1 MRVLAVRTD
10 SIQPE
15 SVGSIEKPSLLEKIK
30 NINITDIDTTFE
42 SITQR
47 KETILDNSEKIEELF
62 NSGLDIRSMEW
73 SNASLA
79 GKNLS
84 GANLSGANM
93 QFANMRQIDLSNAN
107 LSGAVMEGTN
117 LLEANLSGADMSE
130 AELTQANLKEANL
143 KEANLTGA
151 SLIKANLTRTDL
163 TGAIFER
170 AFLRNAVLTDAN
182 LTGANFYY
190 ASMENTDMWYV
201 ILEGANLEGASLDG
215 AQLLEANLKNANLA
229 RTRLV
234 GANLQGAD
242 LRGADLSL
250 ANLVG
255 ITLFRGA
262 NLEGANLSG
271 ANLEGVDLTDVNL
284 TGANLEGANLSGA
297 RMSNANLTGANL
309 TGAIMPDGSV
319 MTNDQ
324 PVESIKKLSSGKKSH
339 TPKWKTVEE
348 IVDFEVLGASPDD
361 SEEDRDDIA
370 KESVGGDWMQW
381 DPCREIRTA
390 AYELAGIDEY
400 SERDPN
406 ISQSGGF
413 FGNSKFQTTVSP
425 EKRTEQARYLMASV
439 VDSLINGRKY
449 DRQPYLYRAMMFSS
463 PEEGKQFFDAMQVG
477 SQVDIPLL
485 AFVEI
490 GPSPRGDHFLTRFGS
505 DALLV
510 LEDFPGSYQT
520 GGTFEPVF
528 SNRHESDT
536 LYNINEFAEAIL
548 ADIENGE
555 VDEENAEYD
564 KEFADKLIKLVEDYR
579 EAKTPLEKS
588 NIKIDI
594 EEALDEVGNET
605 IQREWEGEP
614 LPEDHEEYYDAMD
627 DEDAGMTPREF
638 VSGGRLEVVS
648 VKPDESMAYRQIITL
663 RQVGAFDPQEKGA
676 LVLKTDG
683 ENSTKLS
690 SGKKPVKK
698 AKPKSIQLHDDE
710 FEKKFNQEVPDGD
723 GDCFSEAVQQARKLA
738 EAYDKVKI
746 VHGYPL
752 GTGGEAKGL
761 RFPHAWAEF
770 ERDGEVWVRDY
781 SNGNRIEFPQILY
794 YGIGNIEEDDVS
806 RYDIKEAEAN
816 MIESEHYG
824 PW

>member
-1 MRVLAVRTD
+1 
-10 SIQPE
+10 
-15 SVGSIEKPSLLEKIK
+15 
-30 NINITDIDTTFE
+30 
-42 SITQR
+42 
-47 KETILDNSEKIEELF
+47 
-62 NSGLDIRSMEW
+62 
-73 SNASLA
+73 
-79 GKNLS
+79 
-84 GANLSGANM
+84 
-93 QFANMRQIDLSNAN
+93 
-107 LSGAVMEGTN
+107 
-117 LLEANLSGADMSE
+117 
-130 AELTQANLKEANL
+130 
-143 KEANLTGA
+143 
-151 SLIKANLTRTDL
+151 
-163 TGAIFER
+163 
-170 AFLRNAVLTDAN
+170 
-182 LTGANFYY
+182 
-190 ASMENTDMWYV
+190 
-201 ILEGANLEGASLDG
+201 
-215 AQLLEANLKNANLA
+215 
-229 RTRLV
+229 
-234 GANLQGAD
+234 
-242 LRGADLSL
+242 
-250 ANLVG
+250 
-255 ITLFRGA
+255 
-262 NLEGANLSG
+262 
-271 ANLEGVDLTDVNL
+271 
-284 TGANLEGANLSGA
+284 
-297 RMSNANLTGANL
+297 
-309 TGAIMPDGSV
+309 
-319 MTNDQ
+319 
-324 PVESIKKLSSGKKSH
+324 
-339 TPKWKTVEE
+339 
-348 IVDFEVLGASPDD
+348 
-361 SEEDRDDIA
+361 
-370 KESVGGDWMQW
+370 MQW

-548 ADIENGE
+548 ADVENGE
-555 VDEENAEYD
+555 VDEDNADYD

-605 IQREWEGEP
+605 IQREWQGEP

-648 VKPDESMAYRQIITL
+648 VKPDESKAYRQIITL

-676 LVLKTDG
+676 LVIKTDG
-683 ENSTKLS
+683 ENNTRLS

-698 AKPKSIQLHDDE
+698 AKPKSVQLHDDE
-710 FEKKFNQEVPDGD
+710 FEKKFNQKVPDGE
-723 GDCFSEAVQQARKLA
+723 GDCFSEAIQQARKLA
-738 EAYDKVKI
+738 DAYDKVKI

-752 GTGGEAKGL
+752 GTGGEAEGL
-761 RFPHAWAEF
+761 RFPHAWTEF
-770 ERDGEVWVRDY
+770 ERDGLVWVRDY
-781 SNGNRIEFPQILY
+781 SNGNRVEFPQILY
-794 YGIGNIEEDDVS
+794 YGIGNIEEADVL
-806 RYDIKEAEAN
+806 RYDIEEAEAN
-816 MIESEHYG
+816 MLESQHYG